1 MRPAIWPATPQGIES
16 RGRWRDNYK
25 FSAEARDAFIRYI
38 ALRKAQP
45 LFSNAR
51 SIRNAL
57 DRMRLRQANR
67 LVADLDCVLT
77 AHDIMSI
84 EAADVLASRVF
95 LAPRETGV

>member
-1 MRPAIWPATPQGIES
+1 MLH
-16 RGRWRDNYK
+16 DMNYK
-25 FSAEARDAFIRYI
+25 FSADAREAFTRYI
-38 ALRKAQP
+38 ALRKTQP

-67 LVADLDCVLT
+67 LVADPDRVLT
-77 AHDIMSI
+77 ADDIMSL

-95 LAPRETGV
+95 ANGSNGEIGAG

>member
-1 MRPAIWPATPQGIES
+1 M
-16 RGRWRDNYK
+16 NYR
-25 FSAEARDAFIRYI
+25 FSAEARDAFVRYI

-67 LVADLDCVLT
+67 LVADLDRVLT
-77 AHDIMSI
+77 RRRHHVAGGLGR
-84 EAADVLASRVF
+84 ARQ
-95 LAPRETGV
+95 PGVCKRRRRNRG